1 MPSPLGRAPGNAGVT
16 FLLGA
21 CMKTLLFAL
30 WADDTASDLPEYA
43 VAAAVLAAILVVM
56 KSMDIHGTDLLA
68 DMGIKTAGVPR

>member
-1 MPSPLGRAPGNAGVT
+1 
-16 FLLGA
+16 
-21 CMKTLLFAL
+21 MKTLLLAL

-68 DMGIKTAGVPR
+68 DMGIKTAGLPR

>member
-1 MPSPLGRAPGNAGVT
+1 
-16 FLLGA
+16 
-21 CMKTLLFAL
+21 MKTLLFAL